1 MIIRIV
7 KMEFVEGRIPDFL
20 NIFAA
25 SRDKIRSFPGC
36 AHLRL
41 LQAEA
46 DSCMFFTYSHW
57 NREEDLEAYRNSD
70 LFKAVWSDTKKL
82 FRAPATAWSLTDQ
95 TEVITRSAGE

>member
-7 KMEFVEGRIPDFL
+7 KMEFMEQRIPDFL

-36 AHLRL
+36 EHLRL

-82 FRAPATAWSLTDQ
+82 FRSPATAWSLTDQ
-95 TEVITRSAGE
+95 TEVTISARGE